1 MEAAAAAGLKVGLPS
16 QAQHR
21 GGRAVPWGATGSTLD
36 WGGVVYVS
44 REEWGRGEFPDGY
57 LRLGITDPR
66 LPEQGR
72 VSLGH
77 LTLHPCS
84 GAQDP
89 LSPPSGALP

>member
-1 MEAAAAAGLKVGLPS
+1 MGLPS

-21 GGRAVPWGATGSTLD
+21 GGRAVPWGATGSTLE

-66 LPEQGR
+66 LPESLVPSCKEEPAAH
-72 VSLGH
+72 VS
-77 LTLHPCS
+77 S
-84 GAQDP
+84 
-89 LSPPSGALP
+89 SPSGRYSGCSSPRNPSR